1 MAVSVTFGGTPG
13 TSVTVNSDTSLTVT
27 TPGGAAG
34 PVDVTVTTAG
44 GSDTLDD
51 GFTYADPAP
60 TLTAVA
66 PTTLPRYARETATFT
81 GTNLDRVVAGDY
93 LLGSA
98 QMTGTPSTINGPF
111 TLDLDSPTQ
120 GTVLVEMPIT
130 GGRDYYIWPAGW
142 TGGPPSGAISGPVT
156 IGIFAYDPMYTL
168 TSLDPATGP
177 VGTLVT
183 VTGTNFRTDLTRWT
197 VSVDPSGS
205 AWTGPATVISPTEL
219 TFEIP
224 AGVTAGTW
232 DVSINYTDVAAS
244 WVDAPV
250 MTGALTVT

>member
-66 PTTLPRYARETATFT
+66 PSSLPRYAREVLTFT
-81 GTNLDRVVAGDY
+81 GTGLDQVGTDAGDY
-93 LLGSA
+93 LLGTSF
-98 QMTGTPSTINGPF
+98 MTGTPSTLNGPF

-130 GGRDYYIWPAGW
+130 GTVQFYIWPPGS
-142 TGGPPSGAISGPVT
+142 TGGPPSGAISGPVAGSRDVNVY
-156 IGIFAYDPMYTL
+156 IG
-168 TSLDPATGP
+168 S
-177 VGTLVT
+177 
-183 VTGTNFRTDLTRWT
+183 
-197 VSVDPSGS
+197 
-205 AWTGPATVISPTEL
+205 
-219 TFEIP
+219 
-224 AGVTAGTW
+224 
-232 DVSINYTDVAAS
+232 
-244 WVDAPV
+244 
-250 MTGALTVT
+250 